1 MRAILEF
8 LPTDDEPCED
18 LEDMVTFGTLDRRE
32 FLTLSALA
40 TAATMM
46 PHSLRAAQSSALGLV
61 SLEATGD
68 AKSGYGVAILYRGE
82 VIARHHGG
90 GEFSALFQNSER
102 SLEDRADDWKAT
114 SWSGDRTRISLTGTM
129 QLAHL
134 RTTVFVEVKY
144 EVLPSQV
151 VKKTIQL
158 RQDDMF
164 SLLYQLTNRLEP
176 ETAPA
181 KLWSFDHADCQ
192 GGALHEYF
200 PAAGFRTRS
209 GVTVGLL
216 TDSGYRNQ
224 WSRIIR
230 RDGTPV
236 KPAPASIPDLNL
248 YLVSRAGESAQQG
261 AFLQQTFGESTVQLN
276 GEGSRTRVALPE
288 PSQWKKSGDIQL
300 QQQGE
305 TVKIAP
311 GAANAYVLLP
321 FAAKGGEVYSVRL
334 KYRSAAPIA
343 IHAWDTDDT
352 FHKLTD
358 ITLFNDSAPE
368 SPAGFTEFRQSF
380 VVPALQGTGAAL
392 VLSLTDAAAEEGGKL
407 PSIEVREIELVR
419 IATKTEP
426 YHRLEMGRAQA
437 RTVFV
442 FAADSVPDTLG
453 GYRLASQLRL
463 ADGLGFEG
471 GETEKVLYADV
482 MMLSWNAD
490 LEGTR
495 PMLAPSIWYSAA
507 GEMYLRDS
515 FYSLNG
521 IHNRELNEKVF
532 ALWADNQGT
541 DGAINTLVE
550 PAIANLERKSNDS
563 TPLWLM
569 WALLNRRRFSTDLP
583 MDKVRRAAEYCLA
596 AYDPRREAICTARF
610 VMGQLDVIQYPE
622 GTSILCENQGMLA
635 VLLRVIR
642 ELQIPELS
650 ASISESY
657 IAKAEESYR
666 SYYDAD
672 RGFMRPARNIRDS
685 IGFADIFPEFLSLW
699 LFQRKILTDK
709 MVVSHLDHIPPML
722 PRNDCPFP
730 GEGGSVRPIFIGLP
744 EGEKQW
750 RYFTE
755 NWHPMVSDSYAK
767 GYAAKAADGVYYNG
781 GSWMRIEVCG
791 YVTGKLHGWQRS
803 ERAIANRL
811 WAEIHTDSDFP
822 TSQEYLPT
830 ETKNPFYGFHR
841 VFAWNSFVLQAL
853 EMAELRKPEMDP
865 GFRR

>member
-1 MRAILEF
+1 MIA
-8 LPTDDEPCED
+8 
-18 LEDMVTFGTLDRRE
+18 FGKLDRRE
-32 FLTLSALA
+32 FITLSALA
-40 TAATMM
+40 TAATLM
-46 PHSLRAAQSSALGLV
+46 PRSLHATQSSTSGLV

-68 AKSGYGVAILYRGE
+68 AHSGYGVMIYYRGQA
-82 VIARHHGG
+82 IARHHQG
-90 GEFSALFQNSER
+90 GEFSVLFQNSER
-102 SLEDRADDWKAT
+102 SLEDRIDDWKAT
-114 SWSGDRTRISLTGTM
+114 SWSGDRSSIHLTGEM
-129 QLAHL
+129 QLAKL

-164 SLLYQLTNRLEP
+164 TLLYQITNRLEP
-176 ETAPA
+176 ETTPA
-181 KLWSFDHADCQ
+181 KLWSFDHADCK

-200 PAAGFRTRS
+200 PAAGFRTHS

-236 KPAPASIPDLNL
+236 KPAPTIIPDLNL
-248 YLVSRAGESAQQG
+248 YLLPVAAERAQKG
-261 AFLQQTFGESTVQLN
+261 AFIQQTFGEATVQLS
-276 GEGSRTRVALPE
+276 GEGSRAQVGLPAA
-288 PSQWKKSGDIQL
+288 SQWKKSGEIQVE
-300 QQQGE
+300 QQGDI
-305 TVKIAP
+305 VKITPKTAKD
-311 GAANAYVLLP
+311 YVLLP
-321 FAAKGGEVYSVRL
+321 YTAKGGEVFSVHF
-334 KYRSAAPIA
+334 KYRSAAPVA
-343 IHAWDTDDT
+343 VHAWDTDEQERKMSD
-352 FHKLTD
+352 L
-358 ITLFNDSAPE
+358 TLFNDTAPE
-368 SPAGFTEFRQSF
+368 SPVTFTDFHHSF

-392 VLSLTDAAAEEGGKL
+392 VFSLVDTGKKEAHENGSDKL
-407 PSIEVREIELVR
+407 PAIEVRDIEIYR
-419 IATKTEP
+419 IATQSQP
-426 YHRLEMGRAQA
+426 YHRLEMGHAKA
-437 RTVFV
+437 KTAFI
-442 FAADSVPDTLG
+442 FASDSIPDTVG

-463 ADGLGFEG
+463 ADGLGFQG

-482 MMLSWNAD
+482 MMLSWSAD
-490 LEGTR
+490 LEGDR
-495 PMLAPSIWYSAA
+495 SMLAPSIWYSAA

-515 FYSLNG
+515 FYALNG

-550 PAIANLERKSNDS
+550 PGIANLERKSNDS

-569 WALLNRRRFSTDLP
+569 WALLNRRRFGAELP
-583 MDKVRRAAEYCLA
+583 MDKVRKAAEYCLA
-596 AYDPRREAICTARF
+596 AYDPRREAICTAKF
-610 VMGQLDVIQYPE
+610 VMGQLDVIDYPK
-622 GTSILCENQGMLA
+622 GTNVLCENQGMLA

-642 ELQIPELS
+642 ELEIPQLS

-657 IAKAEESYR
+657 IAKAEEDYR

-672 RGFMRPARNIRDS
+672 RGFMSPARNIRDA
-685 IGFADIFPEFLSLW
+685 IGFSDIFPEFLSLW
-699 LFQRKILTDK
+699 LFKRKILTDA
-709 MVVSHLDHIPPML
+709 MVVSHLNHIPVML
-722 PRNDCPFP
+722 PRSDCPFP

-744 EGEKQW
+744 AAENGW

-755 NWHPMVSDSYAK
+755 EWHPMVRHDYAASYA
-767 GYAAKAADGVYYNG
+767 GKAQDGIYYNG

-791 YVTGKLHGWQRS
+791 YVAGKLHGWQKA

-811 WAEIHTDSDFP
+811 WAEIHTDEDYP

-830 ETKNPFYGFHR
+830 DQRNPFYGFHR

-853 EMAELRKPEMDP
+853 ELTELRRPEMDP
-865 GFRR
+865 DYRQ